1 MPKPNNSPLN
11 VLILMTDQH
20 RRDHLSCVQPGVPT
34 PHLDRLAARGTLYSE
49 AICSCPMCIPSRYS
63 AFTGLYPSQL
73 GLRNNSQ
80 TLQDHTQCPVPTLFE
95 RFQEAGYHTIG
106 SGKTHWTI
114 PPGEFPNVSAPT
126 PSTRGF
132 DRRFLGRLPG
142 GHDSEPG
149 ALCFGDAAQFPDR
162 MREIRDWNIACG
174 WGGEGIEGYLGR
186 TLPGDGSDLREAWL
200 TDRLLEALEEAPS
213 ERPWLGYLSFDAPHA
228 PLFAP
233 ETWMDQIDPDALP
246 LPDLST
252 LADEDHFPQLKHT
265 LEAART
271 WAALPEKE
279 QRLSL
284 ARYAALCAYADHQ
297 FGRVLDWLDQTGQVQ
312 NTLVV
317 FLSDH
322 GESLGDRGRFSKYS
336 LYEDS
341 VRVPLILAGPGV
353 PAGVVDTRPA
363 NLIDLIPSILDA
375 CKLEIPQSLPGESWL
390 RPSIRTGGFA
400 EMHGNGMSPQPAPLW
415 MWRTKEWKLITG
427 GRGTWRDHREQRTPP
442 VRELYHLPTDP
453 GEVHNRYQD
462 PACADI
468 RLDLHEALLDHVQS
482 AMAAWPRRDGAPLT

>member
-1 MPKPNNSPLN
+1 MKTPNPPPN
-11 VLILMTDQH
+11 VLILMTDQQ
-20 RRDHLSCVQPGVPT
+20 RWDYLGSVTPAVPT
-34 PHLDRLAARGTLYSE
+34 PHLDRLAGRGVRFPE
-49 AICSCPMCIPSRYS
+49 ATCSCPMCIPSRYS

-73 GLRNNSQ
+73 GTRNNSQ
-80 TLQDHTQCPVPTLFE
+80 TLQDHAQCPVPTLFE
-95 RFQEAGYHTIG
+95 RFQQAGYHTIG

-114 PPGEFPNVSAPT
+114 APGEFANISEPS

-132 DRRFLGRLPG
+132 DRRFLARLPG

-149 ALCFGDAAQFPDR
+149 ALCFGDADQFPDR
-162 MREIRDWNIACG
+162 MREIRNWNITCG

-200 TDRLLEALEEAPS
+200 TDRLLDALGDAPA

-233 ETWMDQIDPDALP
+233 EAWMDQIDPDALP

-265 LEAART
+265 LEAAKA
-271 WAALPEKE
+271 WAALPEKD

-297 FGRVLDWLDQTGQVQ
+297 FGRVLDWLEESGQDQKTV
-312 NTLVV
+312 VV

-322 GESLGDRGRFSKYS
+322 GESLGNRGRFSKYS

-341 VRVPLILAGPGV
+341 VRVPLILAGPGI
-353 PAGVVDTRPA
+353 PEGGVDTRPA
-363 NLIDLIPSILDA
+363 NLIDLIPSILNA
-375 CKLEIPQSLPGESWL
+375 CGIQSPDGLPGESWL
-390 RPSIRTGGFA
+390 KPSVRTGAFS

-415 MWRTKEWKLITG
+415 MWRTPEWKLITG
-427 GRGTWRDHREQRTPP
+427 GRGSWRDHREQRQPP
-442 VRELYHLPTDP
+442 VRELYHLTTDP
-453 GEVHNRYQD
+453 GELHNRYHD
-462 PACADI
+462 PACAAI
-468 RLDLHEALLDHVQS
+468 RLELHEALLDHMQS
-482 AMAAWPRRDGAPLT
+482 ALAAWPRRDGAPLD